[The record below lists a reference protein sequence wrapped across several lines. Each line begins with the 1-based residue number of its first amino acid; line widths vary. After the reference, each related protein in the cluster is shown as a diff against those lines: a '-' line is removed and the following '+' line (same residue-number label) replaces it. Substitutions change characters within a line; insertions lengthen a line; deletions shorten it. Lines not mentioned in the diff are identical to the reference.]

1 MLNILHLINCLGRG
15 GTEKYICLLAKK
27 LHNRL
32 CRFYLAYSEES
43 GGRELFEEAG
53 IDPIRLKMRN
63 PLDIR
68 AAAGLK
74 ALCAKLSID
83 VVHTHFL
90 RENYIAVL
98 SKMLGNKVK
107 VINTRHMLFEN
118 TRWVIAANRLFTRL
132 DNKIIAVGN
141 SVREQLTR
149 EGINPGKV
157 ELIYTGVDLEEW
169 NIPVTSAFRK
179 EHGIC
184 ADEILAAS
192 IARFSEEKG
201 HEFFIDAIGY
211 FKEHMEELGVASGK
225 FRFVLAGDGELR
237 DKITQKA
244 KMLGLQNDIIFTG
257 YIGDIKSLLKS
268 SDIFISHS
276 KSESLGISILEA
288 MAAGI
293 PVISTDSG
301 GAAEIVNNRFENGI
315 LINYGD
321 KKALAESLAELALKK
336 ELRKLCIENGFKTI
350 REHFCLDKTAEET
363 YNLYKQ

>member
-1 MLNILHLINCLGRG
+1 MLNILHLINHLGRG
-15 GTEKYICLLAKK
+15 GSEKYICLLAKK
-27 LHNRL
+27 LHNRS
-32 CRFYLAYSEES
+32 CRFYLAYSEEGS
-43 GGRELFEEAG
+43 GRKLFEESG
-53 IDPIRLKMRN
+53 IDLIRLEMKN

-107 VINTRHMLFEN
+107 IINTRHMLFEN
-118 TRWVIAANRLFTRL
+118 TRWVIAANRLFTRF
-132 DNKIIAVGN
+132 DNKIIAVSN
-141 SVREQLTR
+141 SVREQLIR

-157 ELIYTGVDLEEW
+157 ELIYTGVDPEEW
-169 NIPVTSAFRK
+169 NIPVAPAFRK
-179 EHGIC
+179 EHGIF
-184 ADEILAAS
+184 ADEILVTS

-201 HEFFIDAIGY
+201 HEFFIDAISY
-211 FKEHMEELGVASGK
+211 FKEHMKEFGVESSK

-237 DKITQKA
+237 DKIAKKA
-244 KMLGLQNDIIFTG
+244 KAMGLQNDIIFTG
-257 YIGDIKSLLKS
+257 YIDDIKNLLKS

-321 KKALAESLAELALKK
+321 KKALAESLAKLTRKK
-336 ELRKLCIENGFKTI
+336 ELRKLYVENGLKTV
-350 REHFCLDKTAEET
+350 REYFCLDKTAQET
-363 YNLYKQ
+363 YNLYKH